1 MCLALPNSYAQGEE
15 VIAWT
20 LMVIHFF
27 VPFWQKALFFGLESV
42 ACTRLTPIHAWHGIV
57 KDAAFC
63 R

>member
-27 VPFWQKALFFGLESV
+27 VPFWQKALFFGLENT
-42 ACTRLTPIHAWHGIV
+42 ACTRLTPT
-57 KDAAFC
+57 C
-63 R
+63 L